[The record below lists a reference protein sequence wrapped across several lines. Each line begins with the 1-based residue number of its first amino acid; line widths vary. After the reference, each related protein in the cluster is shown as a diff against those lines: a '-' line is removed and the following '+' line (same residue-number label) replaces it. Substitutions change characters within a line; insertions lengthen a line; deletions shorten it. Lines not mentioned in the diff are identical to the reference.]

1 MRLTLAGE
9 IKDGKRT
16 FDQIFRAEHARPIHH
31 RKTIFLLRQYAA
43 GCSLAA
49 LMQIG
54 LAQINAVIGDFPGN
68 VKRILAAYRECLD
81 AGADLVITPELS
93 LVGYPPRDLVF
104 KSQFVPHCLQAL
116 DHLAGEIREVPLLV
130 GYVDHHHPGHPGKPF
145 RNAVAWLENG
155 EIKHRIWKTLLPTYD
170 VFDERRYFEPST
182 ACDPITWRGHRIGVT
197 ICEDIWTE
205 DFLQR
210 PFYTRDPV
218 AELTSKGLDL
228 LLNLS
233 ASPFHLGKPILRRAM
248 IAGIA
253 HRAKVPV
260 VYCNSFGA
268 NEQLVFDGHS
278 MVAGANGRISHQ
290 LGGFKERCQVVNPFQ
305 NVENDVPLT
314 TCDAEQLYYALVTG
328 VRDYVTKCGFSSVCL
343 GLSGGIDS
351 ALTAAI
357 ATDALGPDNVCGLT
371 MPSPY
376 SSRGSVDDSFALAKN
391 LGIRCEEVPI
401 RTAFEAIKETMQP
414 IFAGKSEDVTEEN
427 MQARIRG
434 LLLMALSNKEGHLLL
449 TTGNKSELAVGYCT
463 IYGDMCGGLAV
474 ISDLPKVKVYEV
486 SRWINREREI
496 IPWNTI
502 DKPPSAE
509 LRPDQKD
516 QDTLPPYEILDGILE
531 LYVEHQ
537 LSADEIISR
546 GFEESTVRWV
556 QRRVDLNEWKR
567 QQAAPGLRVTS
578 KAFGIGRRMPI
589 VQRFIG

>member
-1 MRLTLAGE
+1 MNLG
-9 IKDGKRT
+9 I
-16 FDQIFRAEHARPIHH
+16 
-31 RKTIFLLRQYAA
+31 
-43 GCSLAA
+43 
-49 LMQIG
+49 
-54 LAQINAVIGDFPGN
+54 AQINSVIGDFPGN

-81 AGADLVITPELS
+81 AGAELVVTPELS

-104 KSQFVPHCLQAL
+104 KSQFVPKCLQAL
-116 DHLAGEIREVPLLV
+116 DHLAGEIRQIPLLV
-130 GYVDHHHPGHPGKPF
+130 GYVDHHHPTHPGKPF
-145 RNAVAWLENG
+145 RNAVAWLEDG
-155 EIKHRIWKTLLPTYD
+155 KIQHRIWKTLLPTYD
-170 VFDERRYFEPST
+170 VFDERRYFEPGESAT
-182 ACDPITWRGHRIGVT
+182 PICWNGHRIGVT

-205 DFLQR
+205 NYLQR
-210 PFYTRDPV
+210 PFYDRDPV
-218 AELTSKGLDL
+218 DELTAKGIDL

-233 ASPFHLGKPILRRAM
+233 ASPFHLGKPLLRRAM
-248 IAGIA
+248 IGGVA
-253 HRAKVPV
+253 RKAKVPV
-260 VYCNSFGA
+260 VYCNAIGA
-268 NEQLVFDGHS
+268 NDQLVFDGHS
-278 MVAGANGRISHQ
+278 LVTDAQGHLTAQ
-290 LGGFKERCQVVNPFQ
+290 FPGFVETCNVIDPFQ
-305 NVENDVPLT
+305 PAEKSEPLAAS
-314 TCDAEQLYYALVTG
+314 DPEELYQALVLG

-357 ATDALGPDNVCGLT
+357 AAAALGPENVHGLT

-391 LGIRCEEVPI
+391 LGIRCDEVPI
-401 RTAFEAIKETMQP
+401 RAAFEAIKATMQP
-414 IFAGKSEDVTEEN
+414 IFDGKPEDVTEEN

-434 LLLMALSNKEGHLLL
+434 LMLMALSNKDNHLLL

-474 ISDLPKVKVYEV
+474 ISDLPKGRVYEV
-486 SRWINREREI
+486 SRWLNRDREI
-496 IPWNTI
+496 IPWSTI

-516 QDTLPPYEILDGILE
+516 QDTLPPYEILDAILE

-537 LSADEIISR
+537 LGADEIISR
-546 GFEESTVRWV
+546 GFQETTVRWV

-567 QQAAPGLRVTS
+567 HQAAPGLRVTS